1 MRVCDGCLIGQCW
14 DGRKPCA
21 GSAGIIYEK
30 YPAYTVERWWES
42 SFRPLILEALAQ
54 VSCLHYFVM
63 LERPRLFLKFAVRI
77 ACVPLKSIVLAPRV
91 KTMPSRPRLRLSLPS
106 CTPTI
111 CNLVH
116 DHSTKRRGHQ
126 SPHRTAC
133 YARVLIQS
141 SINQPGRY
149 GRRGHTN
156 PFLTHPVPWTTLL
169 PKHLEGRRR
178 QRSFDRLVAPTLQL
192 LLRQRP
198 ISTCAPL
205 CVACSRALSGS
216 ISRSGSRT

>member
-1 MRVCDGCLIGQCW
+1 MKSIL
-14 DGRKPCA
+14 
-21 GSAGIIYEK
+21 
-30 YPAYTVERWWES
+30 
-42 SFRPLILEALAQ
+42 LILSNAGGNLLFGRSSLKLWPKSRFFISS
-54 VSCLHYFVM
+54 SCLKDLVF
-63 LERPRLFLKFAVRI
+63 PQSAVRI

-91 KTMPSRPRLRLSLPS
+91 KTMPSRPRLRLPLPS

-156 PFLTHPVPWTTLL
+156 PFLPHPVPRTALL
-169 PKHLEGRRR
+169 PKHLECSRR
-178 QRSFDRLVAPTLQL
+178 QRSFNRLVAPTLQL
-192 LLRQRP
+192 LLRQWP

-205 CVACSRALSGS
+205 CVACSRALSGPV
-216 ISRSGSRT
+216 SRSGPRT